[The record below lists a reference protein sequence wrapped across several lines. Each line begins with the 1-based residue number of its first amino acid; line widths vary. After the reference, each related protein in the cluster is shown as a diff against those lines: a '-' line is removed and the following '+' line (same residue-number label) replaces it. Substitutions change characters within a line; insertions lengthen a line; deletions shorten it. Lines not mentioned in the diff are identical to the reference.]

1 MDALLTNK
9 DVMRIF
15 SISDETI
22 PRLRKSGLQ
31 YLKVGSEYRYKLE
44 WIEDYKLYIV
54 TPGTSYTDDNGDK
67 HTSPPTTKYLCDCF
81 LHDISIKEQIGLAGV
96 GIKATKKINL
106 DSFLSDAANA
116 ISDLRGNVTSL
127 ADFTEEKLTNAIL
140 SSFKYQILS
149 NALKPMYD
157 DLADMFRYG
166 NIDASAANDWKQRLT
181 DILNTNSKELDKIFS
196 AFGID
201 PKEVGSSSQTPSSGY
216 SVSMSQDTG
225 DKLVGIETGSQMRL
239 ISLDQN
245 VARIAQWNQP
255 VSEKFNFDTIAM
267 PLGVLSQSS
276 LRIERMMEEN
286 RNIAI
291 QMFYL
296 VRDIKGDTANLSA
309 IKDGINSMNSK
320 LDNI

>member
-1 MDALLTNK
+1 MKDQVLSIGQMKSLTELRVDTSKASMCWIKNT
-9 DVMRIF
+9 DG
-15 SISDETI
+15 DETENMYMLSVHNEWCYEMSCLS
-22 PRLRKSGLQ
+22 PVPTFTLQ
-31 YLKVGSEYRYKLE
+31 DIIKLLP
-44 WIEDYKLYIV
+44 KQ
-54 TPGTSYTDDNGDK
+54 
-67 HTSPPTTKYLCDCF
+67 
-81 LHDISIKEQIGLAGV
+81 IKGY
-96 GIKATKKINL
+96 
-106 DSFLSDAANA
+106 SFLSDAANA
-116 ISDLRGNVTSL
+116 ISDLSGNVTSL

-157 DLADMFRYG
+157 ELADMFLSG
-166 NIDASAANDWKQRLT
+166 NYDASAANDWKQRLT

-225 DKLVGIETGSQMRL
+225 DKLVGIQTGSQMRL

-267 PLGVLSQSS
+267 PLGALSQSS

-286 RNIAI
+286 RNIQV
-291 QMFYL
+291 QMFYK
-296 VRDIKGDTANLSA
+296 VSDIEKWSRVLPQ
-309 IKDGINSMNSK
+309 MNEVLGQMNGK